1 MVIRYEYKTGSG
13 TGGRSGPIL
22 VYGSRIIARP
32 VPIANKSPIKVP
44 LFGDGYSPSFV
55 AGYTLALIVSSP
67 AVKYLSSRTSELSR
81 VLSISSL
88 RPSSVFLS
96 TRRWNVQRRT
106 LALVCLSPV
115 QLVAYIY
122 IRRKSRVRDARRR
135 IRMRRPRTSED
146 GVGCREIYLKFIGS
160 FVLSLSLR
168 LLVHELFTLE
178 RNDRGI

>member
-106 LALVCLSPV
+106 LAFVCLSPV
-115 QLVAYIY
+115 
-122 IRRKSRVRDARRR
+122 
-135 IRMRRPRTSED
+135 
-146 GVGCREIYLKFIGS
+146 
-160 FVLSLSLR
+160 
-168 LLVHELFTLE
+168 
-178 RNDRGI
+178 